1 TTISAEWDQAT
12 TQAAL
17 EVAGKI
23 DASLRDLANL
33 DRDSSKHEQQ
43 LKDFCTQ
50 FVERAFRRP
59 LSDEQRS
66 VYIDRQFAEATD
78 ARTAVKRV
86 VILTLKSPR
95 FLFPGAADGQFDD
108 HRTAAWLALALW
120 DSIPDRELRE
130 VAAKGELSSR
140 EQIAAQTERMLAD
153 DRAKSKLKL
162 FFQQWLSFDR
172 LHEFEKARELYPDFN
187 EQIAADLRVSLD
199 LFLDDVV
206 WSDRSDFR
214 NLLLSNEIYLN
225 GRLAKYYGYDLPED
239 APFQKVALE
248 PDVRAG
254 LLTHPYLMAGYAYTD
269 SSSPI
274 HRGVFLTRNV
284 LGRFLKPPPIA
295 VAPTPVDLAPDMT
308 TRERVT
314 IQTRETLCMSC
325 HGMINDL
332 GFSLEQ
338 FDAVGRF
345 RKQERG
351 RDVDASGRYVKRSGE
366 EVRFEGARE
375 LA

>member
-1 TTISAEWDQAT
+1 
-12 TQAAL
+12 
-17 EVAGKI
+17 
-23 DASLRDLANL
+23 
-33 DRDSSKHEQQ
+33 
-43 LKDFCTQ
+43 
-50 FVERAFRRP
+50 
-59 LSDEQRS
+59 
-66 VYIDRQFAEATD
+66 
-78 ARTAVKRV
+78 
-86 VILTLKSPR
+86 
-95 FLFPGAADGQFDD
+95 
-108 HRTAAWLALALW
+108 
-120 DSIPDRELRE
+120 
-130 VAAKGELSSR
+130 
-140 EQIAAQTERMLAD
+140 
-153 DRAKSKLKL
+153 
-162 FFQQWLSFDR
+162 
-172 LHEFEKARELYPDFN
+172 
-187 EQIAADLRVSLD
+187 QIAADLRVSLD

-239 APFQKVALE
+239 APFQKVPLE
-248 PDVRAG
+248 PDFRAG

-366 EVRFEGARE
+366 EVLFEGARE
-375 LA
+375 LAGFLAESDDSQNAFTEFMFQYFVKQPVQAFEPEMLPRLRQQFVDDNYHIRQLLARIATESAIRAKELDAKRHNPND